1 MLWWLV
7 GMWLASGLVIPL
19 LWLLGVA
26 GRRVFPG
33 RPKATPVVGS
43 PAPPPKGVRATPRQ
57 SRIGR
62 FSLAGLVGIGALV
75 LMLVGSFSDPITRLQ
90 ELPSV
95 LTPAPAP
102 ASEAAITPPSGEA
115 DQVLSAEPADGNVR
129 KVSLDDPPSQADAA
143 TPLVAVEQP
152 LGALPVPP
160 GQPDAARDRPHGH
173 VRGPSTAAA
182 RNSRPVRAYI
192 TRSVRGT
199 WLFPPNP
206 GNG

>member
-1 MLWWLV
+1 MLWWLI
-7 GMWLASGLVIPL
+7 GMWLASGLVIPV
-19 LWLLGVA
+19 LWLAGVA
-26 GRRVFPG
+26 GRRIVSG
-33 RPKATPVVGS
+33 LSNAMRAKSAPVPS
-43 PAPPPKGVRATPRQ
+43 PNGVRTLPKR
-57 SRIGR
+57 SRVGR

-95 LTPAPAP
+95 LTSAPAP

-115 DQVLSAEPADGNVR
+115 DRVLSVEPADGNVR
-129 KVSLDDPPSQADAA
+129 RASLDDSPNQADAA

-160 GQPDAARDRPHGH
+160 EQPDAARGRQHGH
-173 VRGPSTAAA
+173 ARGPSNAAA
-182 RNSRPVRAYI
+182 RNSRPVRAHI

>member
-19 LWLLGVA
+19 LWLLSAA
-26 GRRVFPG
+26 GRWVSPG
-33 RPKATPVVGS
+33 QRKATPVMGS
-43 PAPPPKGVRATPRQ
+43 PSPPPKGVRATPRRT
-57 SRIGR
+57 RIGR
-62 FSLAGLVGIGALV
+62 FSLAGLAGIGALV

-95 LTPAPAP
+95 LAPARAP
-102 ASEAAITPPSGEA
+102 ASEAAISPSNGEA

-129 KVSLDDPPSQADAA
+129 KVSLDDPPSQADAT

-160 GQPDAARDRPHGH
+160 EQPDAARDRQHGH
-173 VRGPSTAAA
+173 ARWPSTAAA

>member
-7 GMWLASGLVIPL
+7 GMWLASGLVIPI

-26 GRRVFPG
+26 GGRVFPG
-33 RPKATPVVGS
+33 RPKATPVMGS
-43 PAPPPKGVRATPRQ
+43 PAPTPKRVRATPRR

-115 DQVLSAEPADGNVR
+115 DQVLSVEPADGNVR
-129 KVSLDDPPSQADAA
+129 KVSLDDPPSQADTA
-143 TPLVAVEQP
+143 TPLVVVEQP
-152 LGALPVPP
+152 LGVLPVPP
-160 GQPDAARDRPHGH
+160 EQPDAARDRQRGH
-173 VRGPSTAAA
+173 ARGPSTAAA

>member
-7 GMWLASGLVIPL
+7 GMWLASGLVIPI

-26 GRRVFPG
+26 GGRVFPG
-33 RPKATPVVGS
+33 RPKATPVMGS
-43 PAPPPKGVRATPRQ
+43 PAPTPKRVRATPRR

-115 DQVLSAEPADGNVR
+115 DQVLSVEPADGNVR

-160 GQPDAARDRPHGH
+160 EQPDAARDRQHGH
-173 VRGPSTAAA
+173 ARGPSTAAA